1 MSSMALFA
9 TTRSRCDGL
18 TWLFLLVR
26 VHDSGV
32 SYDCTLETG
41 IHAPRLQT
49 MLTAAS
55 PQTARSTHA
64 KELTLIS
71 PPPILAQPIVAPHYR
86 TLACTPDL
94 SSPENDICPKNLFP
108 SVACSNLVL
117 HYILTLANMFPL
129 VALPT
134 QPQTALG
141 TSLRTRRSGGDRRRQ
156 KHSRERK
163 RQQRAVNRI
172 HHLEGGDNRSRRTP
186 SPLRLDRAPND
197 NHRRKPHHQQRHM
210 RCPRIP

>member
-1 MSSMALFA
+1 MASSA
-9 TTRSRCDGL
+9 TIRSRCDGL

-26 VHDSGV
+26 AHDFGV
-32 SYDCTLETG
+32 SYNRTLQTG
-41 IHAPRLQT
+41 IHVLRLQT
-49 MLTAAS
+49 MLTTAC

-94 SSPENDICPKNLFP
+94 SSPENDLCPKNLLL
-108 SVACSNLVL
+108 SVAFSNLAH

-134 QPQTALG
+134 RLRTALG
-141 TSLRTRRSGGDRRRQ
+141 TSLRTRRSGEDRRRQ
-156 KHSRERK
+156 KHSRERR

-172 HHLEGGDNRSRRTP
+172 HHLEGGDNRSQRTP
-186 SPLRLDRAPND
+186 SLLRPDRAPND
-197 NHRRKPHHQQRHM
+197 NHRRKPHQ
-210 RCPRIP
+210 